1 MFKPKFEFLLNELVT
16 ILFVF
21 SHPFTRAPVVLPYG
35 NKGTLVNRLIERGLP
50 LRNYFYA
57 FKLQK
62 LK

>member
-35 NKGTLVNRLIERGLP
+35 NKGRDIVARRYKGFP
-50 LRNYFYA
+50 
-57 FKLQK
+57 
-62 LK
+62 